1 MSNVSTDADAMREL
15 ERPNST
21 GQRPNED
28 VPHVDIVTEPE
39 NDIAKSEVLEK
50 ITVGVA
56 GRQRFQKIFVRQS
69 GSSSG
74 GQTTTTYEPKV
85 DAPRPGR
92 ILSVLPTIEEIE
104 SRAGTL
110 QFLVVGI
117 VLAEDPKKYSTKA
130 SGSSRNRQRETER
143 AARGVL
149 SAERNILRAVVPITQ
164 FIGTGSIKYY
174 VACHHLHGLC
184 NLRVISSDAIF
195 YFSEIWDGV
204 REDANTKERRRQLGA
219 ACKMHAA
226 RDKKPPQRALVQVSE
241 SDSTPSNAIS
251 ITPTVNAANRLLM
264 QYSMYSMSKQPS
276 AIAALKQTLEN
287 ILPDLLNRPT
297 DDSILGFYD
306 FDTTLDEADAV
317 KAITAVMVRVELLT
331 ICISS
336 NMQIDYLPCNAQT
349 QPKTLFR
356 NYMLPSVALVLGVSS
371 LTRVL

>member
-1 MSNVSTDADAMREL
+1 
-15 ERPNST
+15 
-21 GQRPNED
+21 
-28 VPHVDIVTEPE
+28 
-39 NDIAKSEVLEK
+39 
-50 ITVGVA
+50 
-56 GRQRFQKIFVRQS
+56 
-69 GSSSG
+69 
-74 GQTTTTYEPKV
+74 
-85 DAPRPGR
+85 
-92 ILSVLPTIEEIE
+92 
-104 SRAGTL
+104 
-110 QFLVVGI
+110 
-117 VLAEDPKKYSTKA
+117 
-130 SGSSRNRQRETER
+130 
-143 AARGVL
+143 
-149 SAERNILRAVVPITQ
+149 
-164 FIGTGSIKYY
+164 
-174 VACHHLHGLC
+174 
-184 NLRVISSDAIF
+184 
-195 YFSEIWDGV
+195 
-204 REDANTKERRRQLGA
+204 
-219 ACKMHAA
+219 MHAA

-356 NYMLPSVALVLGVSS
+356 NYTLPSVALVLGVSS